1 MNKKRRILIDEIS
14 VKMGNIEDE
23 LQDILYEEQD
33 SLDNTPENLVSS
45 IRYEEGENAV
55 ECIEEA
61 LGKIREALE
70 SLIEI

>member
-1 MNKKRRILIDEIS
+1 MNKKRRKLIDEIS

-33 SLDNTPENLVSS
+33 SLDNTPENFVNS

-61 LGKIREALE
+61 LDKIREALE
-70 SLIEI
+70 SLTEI